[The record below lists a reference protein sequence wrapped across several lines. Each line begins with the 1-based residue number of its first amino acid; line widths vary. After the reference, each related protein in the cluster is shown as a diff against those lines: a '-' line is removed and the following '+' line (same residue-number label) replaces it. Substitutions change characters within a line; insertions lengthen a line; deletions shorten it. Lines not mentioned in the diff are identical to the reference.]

1 MEKIKTN
8 KSNVFKRK
16 VLQVSLIFFVFASF
30 NFIKLL
36 TSDYYKA
43 YRRGL
48 IDTVNITQN
57 SDYKFE
63 DFRVGQELDL
73 ERVKMIYESEENLY
87 YPVKPENDQEKLLE
101 LTKTISNYK
110 ENPEH
115 LVNHISN
122 LLIEERDKIKET
134 TSFKIATLKHESFYF
149 PNINSAIKYTQNLER
164 YVYGTTISLKGVVD
178 KIDKENKIVYLDL
191 DKDFLDKDIIG
202 KIPFKIKM
210 NIALI
215 VLFAM
220 LYVRTL
226 LDIKASK
233 KVAIRVKE

>member
-1 MEKIKTN
+1 MEKMKIN
-8 KSNVFKRK
+8 KNNAFKRK
-16 VLQVSLIFFVFASF
+16 VLLFSLIFFVFSSF

-48 IDTVNITQN
+48 IDTVSITQN

-63 DFRVGQELDL
+63 DFKVGQELDL

-87 YPVKPENDQEKLLE
+87 YPVKPENDQEKLME
-101 LTKTISNYK
+101 LTKTISVYREK
-110 ENPEH
+110 PEH
-115 LVNHISN
+115 VVNEISN
-122 LLIEERDKIKET
+122 LLIKERDKTKET

-164 YVYGTTISLKGVVD
+164 YVYGTTISFKGVVD

-191 DKDFLDKDIIG
+191 EKDFLDKEIVG
-202 KIPFKIKM
+202 KMPFRIKI
-210 NIALI
+210 NIALVI
-215 VLFAM
+215 LFAM
-220 LYVRTL
+220 LYLRTL
-226 LDIKASK
+226 LDIRASK
-233 KVAIRVKE
+233 RERVRTRG